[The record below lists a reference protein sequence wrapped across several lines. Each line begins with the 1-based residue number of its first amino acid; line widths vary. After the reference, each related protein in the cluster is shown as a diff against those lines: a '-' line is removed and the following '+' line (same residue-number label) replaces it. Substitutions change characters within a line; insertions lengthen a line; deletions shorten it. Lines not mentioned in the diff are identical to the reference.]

1 MMATQVT
8 EHGSV
13 ATDVHGLLLSPS
25 FDGVEWDCCASLL
38 HPDHDRDTSVI
49 VVAYNET
56 PEDLA
61 ERWRASGGPVP
72 KHFGAIFANSGM
84 TDSRGL
90 TRRLREAFEDE
101 DVMVGAA
108 VVSPGDLTR
117 INIEVTE
124 MLGMWGHEGEHVTLC
139 ITSLTTLLQYTEI
152 SRVFRF
158 LHATISTFKAAPAT
172 VSTHYHVDPGAV
184 DDQDVAR
191 VRSLMNDEI
200 DVRTVATE

>member
-1 MMATQVT
+1 MMATQGE
-8 EHGSV
+8 EHGSE
-13 ATDVHGLLLSPS
+13 ATDVHALLLAPS

-38 HPDHDRDTSVI
+38 HPDHDRETSPI

-61 ERWRASGGPVP
+61 DRWRQSGAPVP

-84 TDSRGL
+84 ADSREL
-90 TRRLREAFEDE
+90 TQRLRDAFEDE

-124 MLGMWGHEGEHVTLC
+124 MLGMWGHEGDHVTLC
-139 ITSLTTLLQYTEI
+139 ITSLTTLLQYTDI
-152 SRVFRF
+152 TRVFRF
-158 LHATISTFKAAPAT
+158 LHATVSSFKAVPAT

-184 DDQDVAR
+184 DEQDVAR

-200 DVRTVATE
+200 DVRTVARE